1 MKTPLL
7 RIALLL
13 ALPLAPVRA
22 QQPNP
27 LGGAQADTAKTPRQ
41 PNAGNDSSPASGGA
55 AAGHR
60 APAGFEGVDSVVYRL
75 DSSSRLEVKTGK
87 AGLFGFAGHSHVIR
101 ARAFSGD
108 VVYYPHAPARSHLRI
123 TVQTDSL
130 EVLTPPDTAEIRKVT
145 AAMRTETLHT
155 DQYHEIRLITKEVT
169 PTANGFHLIGA
180 FTLAG
185 QTRDVPMD
193 VSVEAGVDTLRAE
206 ATFAIKQTDYGIKPF
221 SGGPG
226 GTVKVAD
233 KVTFDIHA
241 IAVRA
246 LGHRGEVAQSSPRR
260 LTPPP
265 RRVARGPTPMLAPG
279 TAQLQARPEPRD
291 LSGAGDAGTPF
302 ERLPGPLEPD
312 QPKILQRGYAGVVE
326 EQPQQVAL
334 GRMADRRQRGHVPV
348 PFRPGDDGILH
359 PVHDRVQMAPMHQK
373 GRQFG
378 VTGRAPQVHH
388 HVLRDA
394 GGQRLAA
401 LLGNQ
406 V

>member
-1 MKTPLL
+1 VRSTPLL

-41 PNAGNDSSPASGGA
+41 PNAGNESSPASGGA

-75 DSSSRLEVKTGK
+75 DPSSRLEVKTGK

-145 AAMRTETLHT
+145 AAMRTDILHT

-169 PTANGFHLIGA
+169 PTANGFHVIGA
-180 FTLAG
+180 FTLVG
-185 QTRDVPMD
+185 QTRDVPID

-206 ATFAIKQTDYGIKPF
+206 ATFVIKQTDFGIKPF

-241 IAVRA
+241 VAV
-246 LGHRGEVAQSSPRR
+246 
-260 LTPPP
+260 
-265 RRVARGPTPMLAPG
+265 
-279 TAQLQARPEPRD
+279 QAAD
-291 LSGAGDAGTPF
+291 GA
-302 ERLPGPLEPD
+302 
-312 QPKILQRGYAGVVE
+312 K
-326 EQPQQVAL
+326 
-334 GRMADRRQRGHVPV
+334 
-348 PFRPGDDGILH
+348 
-359 PVHDRVQMAPMHQK
+359 
-373 GRQFG
+373 
-378 VTGRAPQVHH
+378 
-388 HVLRDA
+388 
-394 GGQRLAA
+394 
-401 LLGNQ
+401 
-406 V
+406 